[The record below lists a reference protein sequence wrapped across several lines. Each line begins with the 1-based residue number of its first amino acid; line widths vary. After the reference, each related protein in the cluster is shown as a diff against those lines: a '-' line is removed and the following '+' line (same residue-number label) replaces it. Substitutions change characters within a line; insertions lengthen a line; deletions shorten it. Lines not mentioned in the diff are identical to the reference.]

1 MNLYLRIKEY
11 LQTVFRSIRG
21 LGMMEMDATPIG
33 RACPTAVNL
42 LKIKRC
48 PIFAGPW
55 PNSFSFCT
63 VYAMKRSIGPQ
74 TFEKCPKSSKKS
86 SFRQCF
92 DLLSQNHQLRTIT
105 NLGHLT
111 LEERKFQDF
120 QESDS
125 CPTCC
130 LCYCVAH
137 CSRWEKVDLASV
149 GDFRAPNFEQKPL
162 KNGYI
167 GYRAR
172 LADDI
177 YVTRRT

>member
-1 MNLYLRIKEY
+1 
-11 LQTVFRSIRG
+11 
-21 LGMMEMDATPIG
+21 
-33 RACPTAVNL
+33 
-42 LKIKRC
+42 
-48 PIFAGPW
+48 
-55 PNSFSFCT
+55 
-63 VYAMKRSIGPQ
+63 MKRSIGPQ

-149 GDFRAPNFEQKPL
+149 GDSRAPNFEQKPL
-162 KNGYI
+162 KMAI
-167 GYRAR
+167 
-172 LADDI
+172 LDI
-177 YVTRRT
+177 ELVSLILCNWKDRNEKICLKMPIYQKL